1 MGKPD
6 GFFEYQREEM
16 KNYEPSE
23 RIKNWDEFYIRN
35 DIETMNNQAARCMN
49 CGVPFCHS
57 GIETDKKTI
66 GCPLNNLIPE
76 WNDMLYKGDISQ
88 AYEREILTNNFPEF
102 TGRVCPALCEFACNA
117 NLYNSAVTIKN
128 IEKYI
133 AERMFSEN
141 RIKRR
146 IPQKRTG
153 KNIAVIGS
161 GPAGLACA
169 DTLNQLGHSVCV
181 FERSD
186 REGGLLMYGIP
197 NMKLDK
203 KIVQRRVDLM
213 KEEGV
218 KFITCCD
225 IAENTK
231 RIKEFDAVSICI
243 GATKPKT
250 ADIEG
255 MDLNGVY
262 YAMEFLERNTKSM
275 LDSGF
280 SDKKY
285 IDVRNKNVV
294 ILGGGDTASDCVATS
309 IRHKCKS
316 VVQLEIMDKASN
328 INQKELWPFFYRS
341 DKNDY
346 AREEAMYVFGK
357 DIKMYSKLV
366 KKLEDDGKGNVKRV
380 LIKDVLW
387 DGNSFKEIDGT
398 DNIID
403 CDVFIIAI
411 GFSGPERELIDK
423 IALVTDEKSN
433 IAVNKQTHMTNVD
446 GIFAAGDCCR
456 GQSLVVWA
464 IREGRET
471 AFAIDRYLK
480 EKG

>member
-6 GFFEYQREEM
+6 GFFEYDRQEM
-16 KNYEPSE
+16 KNHTPSE
-23 RIKNWDEFYIRN
+23 RIKNWDEFYICH
-35 DIETMNNQAARCMN
+35 DSEIMNNQAARCMN

-57 GIETDKKTI
+57 GIETDNKTI

-76 WNDMLYKGDISQ
+76 WNDLLYRGDISQ
-88 AYEREILTNNFPEF
+88 AYEREVFTNNFPEF

-117 NLYNSAVTIKN
+117 NLYNSAVTIKD

-141 RIKRR
+141 RIKPY
-146 IPQKRTG
+146 IPQQRTG
-153 KNIAVIGS
+153 KNIAVVGS

-169 DTLNQLGHSVCV
+169 DILNRIGHNVTV
-181 FERSD
+181 FERND
-186 REGGLLMYGIP
+186 RPGGLLMYGIP

-203 KIVQRRVDLM
+203 KIVQRRIALM
-213 KEEGV
+213 KEEGI

-225 IAENTK
+225 ITENTTILK
-231 RIKEFDAVSICI
+231 DFNAVSICV

-250 ADIEG
+250 VDIEG
-255 MDLNGVY
+255 INLNGVY

-280 SDKKY
+280 KDKKY
-285 IDVRNKNVV
+285 IDVKNKNVV

-316 VVQLEIMDKASN
+316 VVQLEIMAEPQS
-328 INQKELWPFFYRS
+328 INQKDLWPFFYRS
-341 DKNDY
+341 DKKDY
-346 AREEAMYVFGK
+346 AREEALYVFGK

-366 KKLEDDGKGNVKRV
+366 KKIEDDGNGNVKRV

-387 DGNSFKEIDGT
+387 NSNCFTEIEGT
-398 DNIID
+398 DEIID

-423 IALVTDEKSN
+423 LGIVTDEKSN
-433 IAVNKQTHMTNVD
+433 IAVNKKTHMTNIEGV
-446 GIFAAGDCCR
+446 FAAGDCCR

-464 IREGRET
+464 IRQGRET
-471 AFAIDRYLK
+471 AFAIDKYLK